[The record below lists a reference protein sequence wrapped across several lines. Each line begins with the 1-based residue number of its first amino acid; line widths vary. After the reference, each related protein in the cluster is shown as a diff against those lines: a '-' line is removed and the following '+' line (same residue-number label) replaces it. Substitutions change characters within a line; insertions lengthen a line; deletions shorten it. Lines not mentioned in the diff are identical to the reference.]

1 MSHQEPPPPPSDS
14 GSSGFGTVPPPPGYH
29 QAPPQYG
36 GQPQY
41 DPSQYV
47 VHPGMPGQQPPRPD
61 VKIGALLVIVGSLIT
76 IIGVFLPWVTI
87 AGENRNGM
95 SAWRG
100 NDFVFYD
107 GSGIVAI
114 AFAIIT
120 AGLGLALFFAGRVL
134 AVAIIA
140 IVVASLALLVGLGMI
155 AIAAD
160 GADFGGGSIGFG
172 AILQPIAPMLTL
184 AGSIVATAKRRRWTS

>member
-1 MSHQEPPPPPSDS
+1 MPQAPPPPH
-14 GSSGFGTVPPPPGYH
+14 GSFPQVPPPGY
-29 QAPPQYG
+29 QQPAPQYS

-41 DPSQYV
+41 DPSQYLA
-47 VHPGMPGQQPPRPD
+47 HQAMAGQRPPRPD

-76 IIGVFLPWVTI
+76 AIGVFLPWVSI
-87 AGENRNGM
+87 AGENLNGM
-95 SAWRG
+95 SSFRG

-114 AFAIIT
+114 GLAIIT
-120 AGLGLALFFAGRVL
+120 AGLGIALFFAGRVL

-140 IVVASLALLVGLGMI
+140 IVMASFAALVGLGMV

-172 AILQPIAPMLTL
+172 AILQPIAPLLTL
-184 AGSIVATAKRRRWTS
+184 AGSIAATAKRRRWTS